1 MSEKNRQIISSLFM
15 LLFVWQVAFLCGGY
29 LFQSKQI
36 NAQTSYFVEEVQE
49 DDEINIASFTEDFSD
64 SDCQEQIEE
73 GHKLIN
79 SYFYNF
85 KNSNVPPDDWM
96 QEPSSLTH
104 FQNPYCPP
112 EVII

>member
-1 MSEKNRQIISSLFM
+1 MSEKHRQIISSLFM

-36 NAQTSYFVEEVQE
+36 NAQTAYFVEEVQE
-49 DDEINIASFTEDFSD
+49 DDEINVAQFTEDFSD
-64 SDCQEQIEE
+64 SDLLEQIEE
-73 GHKLIN
+73 GNKLIN
-79 SYFYNF
+79 LSSYIF
-85 KNSNVPPDDWM
+85 KTSNIPPDVWM
-96 QEPSSLTH
+96 HELSSLTH

>member
-1 MSEKNRQIISSLFM
+1 M

-29 LFQSKQI
+29 LFQNEQI

-49 DDEINIASFTEDFSD
+49 DEEINIAQFTEDFSD
-64 SDCQEQIEE
+64 SDLLEQIEE
-73 GHKLIN
+73 VNKIISSNL
-79 SYFYNF
+79 FNF
-85 KNSNVPPDDWM
+85 KTSNIPPDVWTH
-96 QEPSSLTH
+96 ELSSLTH